1 MSTTIWQQVVEKLE
15 PKISR
20 PNFVTWL
27 KPVKFLS
34 NNDGI
39 FNLSVP
45 NYYAK
50 EWLDKNLKTEIS
62 KIIQDLNKEFKQV
75 NFVIKESAEPEEA
88 GSELPP
94 LLQNLNEELSTTDSS
109 EQNETINRNYT
120 FSSFIV
126 GNNNRL
132 AFAAAEAVAEKPG
145 TTYNP
150 LFIYGG
156 VGLGKTHLMHAA
168 ANAIIKNNPKKK
180 IIYTSCETF
189 TGEFIHS
196 IQNKT
201 INDFKKK
208 YRTVDVL
215 LIDDI
220 QFLSNKEGTQEEFF
234 HTFNALHQSNRQIIV
249 TSDRVP
255 KEINNLEDRL
265 VSRFGWGMI
274 ADIQT
279 PNFENRMAII
289 SAKAEERG
297 LTVPD
302 EVLNYIA
309 TTITSNVRELEG
321 SLTKLV
327 MAAKVEGVN
336 LTKDFAERTLKEFS
350 GGKDSNVSSRKVIK
364 VVAEF
369 FGIQTTDILGSKRV
383 KELVYPRQIV
393 MYILRHR
400 CGLSFPQIGEVLSG
414 KDHTTIMYGTNK
426 IEQLL
431 KTSTQTESDV
441 NSINKELDL

>member
-1 MSTTIWQQVVEKLE
+1 MSSTIWQQVVEKLE
-15 PKISR
+15 AKISR
-20 PNFVTWL
+20 PNYVTWL

-34 NNDGI
+34 NDGGI

-50 EWLDKNLKTEIS
+50 EWLDKNLKTEIISLLSELS
-62 KIIQDLNKEFKQV
+62 KDFKQL
-75 NFVIKESAEPEEA
+75 NIVIRDA
-88 GSELPP
+88 GAKATNEDLPP
-94 LLQNLNEELSTTDSS
+94 LLQTISEEAAQNEQTE
-109 EQNETINRNYT
+109 ENETINRNYT
-120 FSSFIV
+120 FNSFIV

-132 AFAAAEAVAEKPG
+132 AFAAAEAVAQKPG

-156 VGLGKTHLMHAA
+156 VGLGKTHLMHAV
-168 ANAIIKNNPKKK
+168 ANEIIKSNPKKK

-234 HTFNALHQSNRQIIV
+234 HTFNALHQTNRQIIV

-289 SAKAEERG
+289 SAKAMERG
-297 LTVPD
+297 LTIPD
-302 EVLNYIA
+302 EVLSYIA
-309 TTITSNVRELEG
+309 TAITSNVRELEG

-327 MAAKVEGVN
+327 MAAHVEGIE
-336 LTKDFAERTLKEFS
+336 LTKEFAARTLKEFS
-350 GGKDSNVSSRKVIK
+350 GQKETNISSRKVIK
-364 VVAEF
+364 VVAEY
-369 FGIQTTDILGSKRV
+369 FGINTADILGSKRL

-393 MYILRHR
+393 MYILRER
-400 CGLSFPQIGEVLSG
+400 CKLSYPQIGEVLSG
-414 KDHTTIMYGTNK
+414 KDHTTIMYGVNK
-426 IEQLL
+426 MEQQI
-431 KTSTQTESDV
+431 KKSAQTEEDIK
-441 NSINKELDL
+441 NINKELEL